1 MTMNICICMTCAPAA
16 SVTVSKLRLMA
27 AISAAG
33 LTDIVS
39 VSTAACL
46 GACQTPS
53 SVALQGQ
60 GRASYLF
67 SGISF
72 DTDIDDLIAT
82 CCTYL
87 KAPGGWIED
96 ARPCGRL
103 RSCLR
108 ARIPALPEQE
118 G

>member
-1 MTMNICICMTCAPAA
+1 MTMNICICNTCAPAA
-16 SVTVSKLRLMA
+16 SVTVSRLRLMA
-27 AISAAG
+27 AIGAAG
-33 LTDIVS
+33 LNDTVS

-60 GRASYLF
+60 GRATYLF
-67 SGISF
+67 SGVSF

-82 CCTYL
+82 CRTYL
-87 KAPGGWIED
+87 EAPDGWIED

-108 ARIPALPEQE
+108 ARIPVMPAQKV
-118 G
+118 